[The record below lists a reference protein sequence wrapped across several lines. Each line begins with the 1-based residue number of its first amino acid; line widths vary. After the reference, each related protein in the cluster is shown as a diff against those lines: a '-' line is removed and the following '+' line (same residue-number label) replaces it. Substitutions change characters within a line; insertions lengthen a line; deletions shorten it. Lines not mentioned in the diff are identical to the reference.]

1 MKMDKLKKDDI
12 QLEKV
17 VSELKERLKY
27 KDELN
32 LNLIQRNRELK
43 AKLRLQLSLK
53 SELTEK
59 ELLLTVGL
67 ESLLLLKKHRYNHID
82 RKSVV

>member
-1 MKMDKLKKDDI
+1 MKLIIK
-12 QLEKV
+12 
-17 VSELKERLKY
+17 KERLKY

-67 ESLLLLKKHRYNHID
+67 ESLLLLKVQQMHFIIFRMIMILFQMNKEAN
-82 RKSVV
+82 V

>member
-12 QLEKV
+12 QLEKT

-27 KDELN
+27 KDKQN

-43 AKLRLQLSLK
+43 AKLGSLLSLK
-53 SELTEK
+53 NELTE
-59 ELLLTVGL
+59 ET
-67 ESLLLLKKHRYNHID
+67 SI
-82 RKSVV
+82 

>member
-12 QLEKV
+12 QLEKT

-27 KDELN
+27 KDEQN

-43 AKLRLQLSLK
+43 AKLGSLLSLK
-53 SELTEK
+53 NELTEK
-59 ELLLTVGL
+59 ELLLTVAL
-67 ESLLLLKKHRYNHID
+67 RCCQYIIWRY
-82 RKSVV
+82 

>member
-59 ELLLTVGL
+59 ELLLTVQFSKFIMGEL
-67 ESLLLLKKHRYNHID
+67 YVQSA
-82 RKSVV
+82 

>member
-53 SELTEK
+53 S
-59 ELLLTVGL
+59 
-67 ESLLLLKKHRYNHID
+67 
-82 RKSVV
+82 

>member
-12 QLEKV
+12 QLEKT

-27 KDELN
+27 KDEQN

-43 AKLRLQLSLK
+43 AKLGSQLSLK
-53 SELTEK
+53 NELTEK
-59 ELLLTVGL
+59 
-67 ESLLLLKKHRYNHID
+67 
-82 RKSVV
+82 

>member
-12 QLEKV
+12 QLEKT

-27 KDELN
+27 KDEQN

-43 AKLRLQLSLK
+43 AKLGSLLSLK
-53 SELTEK
+53 NELTEK

-67 ESLLLLKKHRYNHID
+67 ESLLLLK
-82 RKSVV
+82 

>member
-12 QLEKV
+12 QLEKT

-27 KDELN
+27 KDEQN

-43 AKLRLQLSLK
+43 AKLGSLLSLK
-53 SELTEK
+53 NELTEK

-67 ESLLLLKKHRYNHID
+67 E
-82 RKSVV
+82 

>member
-12 QLEKV
+12 QLEKT

-27 KDELN
+27 KDEQN

-43 AKLRLQLSLK
+43 AKLGSLLSLK
-53 SELTEK
+53 
-59 ELLLTVGL
+59 
-67 ESLLLLKKHRYNHID
+67 RIIID
-82 RKSVV
+82 SWFRVIVAFEETSI

>member
-1 MKMDKLKKDDI
+1 MKTDKLKKDDI

-32 LNLIQRNRELK
+32 QNLIHRNRELK
-43 AKLRLQLSLK
+43 AKFRLQLSLK

-59 ELLLTVGL
+59 EC
-67 ESLLLLKKHRYNHID
+67 RYQL
-82 RKSVV
+82 

>member
-12 QLEKV
+12 QLEKT

-27 KDELN
+27 KDEQN

-43 AKLRLQLSLK
+43 AKLGSLLSLK
-53 SELTEK
+53 NL
-59 ELLLTVGL
+59 
-67 ESLLLLKKHRYNHID
+67 SLIHI
-82 RKSVV
+82 

>member
-59 ELLLTVGL
+59 AIDNSGRISGILSFDVGMVGY
-67 ESLLLLKKHRYNHID
+67 R
-82 RKSVV
+82 